1 MMHFRK
7 LFERKTGMKD
17 ELQAWIIVPCFNE
30 ERRLDI
36 GVFQEYIF
44 SHKEVGFC
52 FVDDGSH
59 DGTYEII
66 KEAASRFPKQVTTKR
81 LLQNSGKGEAIRTGI
96 NHVLATQKASR
107 YLGYWDADLAT
118 PLEEIDSLL
127 DTLGNGR
134 PYLVA
139 SGSRITRM
147 GASIQRTFL
156 RYADGKLFSFLA
168 SMVLGLKFRD
178 TQCGAKLFERTLAER
193 VFQKPFLSSWA
204 FDVEIFARIRS
215 LFGKADTRKIVCE
228 VPLYSWKEIPG
239 SKITFSSQ
247 LKMLFDL
254 LRIALYYRPFPREA
268 RKAGAPGS
276 WS

>member
-1 MMHFRK
+1 
-7 LFERKTGMKD
+7 MKNK
-17 ELQAWIIVPCFNE
+17 LQAWIIVPCFNE
-30 ERRLDI
+30 ERRLDM
-36 GVFQEYIF
+36 GAFQEYIF

-59 DGTYEII
+59 DGTYGII
-66 KEAASRFPKQVTTKR
+66 RKAASCFPKQVTTKR

-96 NHVLATQKASR
+96 NHVLSTQKASR

-127 DTLGNGR
+127 DTLKEGR

-168 SMVLGLKFRD
+168 SVVLGLRFRD
-178 TQCGAKLFERTLAER
+178 TQCGAKLFEQTLAER

-215 LFGKADTRKIVCE
+215 LYGKANTRKIVCE
-228 VPLYSWKEIPG
+228 VPLHSWKEVSG
-239 SKITFSSQ
+239 SKITYSSQ
-247 LKMLFDL
+247 LRMLFDL
-254 LRIALYYRPFPREA
+254 LRIFLHYRPFPREDK
-268 RKAGAPGS
+268 KAGVPGTCF
-276 WS
+276 